1 MIKRTLFLFFFYF
14 GVIFVCILFLPALIL
29 PKKITLYGGRILG
42 FWSKFCLELFL
53 STKIVIKG
61 KEKIL
66 KNENW

>member
-66 KNENW
+66 LF